1 MAHSSTTMDMT
12 KGSIWKSLFLF
23 SLPLLLGN
31 LFQQLYS
38 TVDSLVVGNF
48 VGADALG
55 AVTSMMPAV
64 NTLIGLFMGISTG
77 ASVIISQ
84 YFGAHDP
91 DMLKKA
97 IHTSLLGTF
106 ILSLIFDAIG
116 YVGAPY
122 MVRFMRT
129 APSITP
135 LATVYL
141 RILLTGSTSTMLYN
155 MGSAVLRAVGDSKR
169 PLYFL
174 IFTSLLNVVL
184 DLYFV
189 VSLKMSVAGAALATV
204 MSQYVSAFLI
214 LFVLYR
220 SHDVYQIR
228 FRNMKIH
235 AFVFKQIIDV
245 GMPAGFQQALT
256 SFSNVFVQAYIN
268 FFGAASTTGWGVY
281 FRIDAFILM
290 PMMTIALAVTTF
302 TGQNAGARNLSRIKE
317 GHKVA
322 LKMAEIGTLI
332 LALPALCFA
341 PEIVRIFNTD
351 PDVVYYGTLFIRTN
365 CWFALFACLNQ
376 VYAGVLRGIGDAR
389 APMVIMLFSF
399 VFFRQI
405 YLFMAPHTKN
415 EPHLMAFGYPL
426 GWMMCS
432 FLLYLYYQKSGWE
445 KRFA

>member
-1 MAHSSTTMDMT
+1 M
-12 KGSIWKSLFLF
+12 
-23 SLPLLLGN
+23 
-31 LFQQLYS
+31 
-38 TVDSLVVGNF
+38 
-48 VGADALG
+48 
-55 AVTSMMPAV
+55 
-64 NTLIGLFMGISTG
+64 
-77 ASVIISQ
+77 
-84 YFGAHDP
+84 
-91 DMLKKA
+91 
-97 IHTSLLGTF
+97 LGTF

-116 YVGAPY
+116 YVGSPY

-268 FFGAASTTGWGVY
+268 FFGAAEPGS
-281 FRIDAFILM
+281 A
-290 PMMTIALAVTTF
+290 
-302 TGQNAGARNLSRIKE
+302 SRF
-317 GHKVA
+317 
-322 LKMAEIGTLI
+322 
-332 LALPALCFA
+332 PPFSRR
-341 PEIVRIFNTD
+341 PYD
-351 PDVVYYGTLFIRTN
+351 P
-365 CWFALFACLNQ
+365 
-376 VYAGVLRGIGDAR
+376 
-389 APMVIMLFSF
+389 P
-399 VFFRQI
+399 
-405 YLFMAPHTKN
+405 
-415 EPHLMAFGYPL
+415 
-426 GWMMCS
+426 
-432 FLLYLYYQKSGWE
+432 
-445 KRFA
+445 